1 MFDLNELDELVDKI
15 YRGGAEGHGP
25 DHARFVMKEAGRIC
39 FALTND
45 KEHSKLAVIAAAF
58 HDFDRGKAGPGL
70 AAKFAEGC
78 LAGKLPEEEIAIVK
92 SAIMAHTF
100 GIEIESGQV
109 VLKPDPERKSS
120 VEIALFLADK
130 LEQIGEKAIGRR
142 NRFLAEV
149 LQVCSM
155 RTCVSYWN
163 ERVRRLEKEFTRY
176 YHILEPLY
184 PSVRHDVEIV
194 GGYARALERG
204 ELEAVE
210 RLMDAFAAKWSLI
223 TVSSPTKVILC
234 GEHFV
239 VHGKPAISMPTSIR
253 NLATLTKNED
263 GAVRILA
270 DFLDEKI
277 EFVIGEYAS
286 GEASE
291 RAANGNGKA
300 GAIEFVAALVRKLR
314 DTLKIRE
321 GLAIAVRVK
330 GFKGLGNSA
339 SISASLVYAF
349 HLARGYPREY
359 LEGSEFRK
367 KLLQLVH
374 ESEEI
379 SHGRASGID
388 ATTVAMARPLRF
400 QKGTEPFEIALEC
413 PEGYVL
419 AIVDTYIDCR
429 NTTRELVEKFTKN
442 LEQMGDDE
450 RMEYLEKYD
459 KALMMFAAGKWKE
472 AFELNQSL
480 LGIVTSDG
488 ARKAIEAAKPFGAA
502 KITGAGGEGGAVI
515 ALVNDFGKF
524 RETVESMGFKVYRFE
539 IDTAGVQVET
549 IS

>member
-15 YRGGAEGHGP
+15 YRGGIDGHGP
-25 DHARFVMKEAGRIC
+25 DHVRFVMKEAGRIC

-92 SAIMAHTF
+92 GAIMAHTF
-100 GIEIESGQV
+100 GIEIEGGQV
-109 VLKPDPERKSS
+109 ALKPDPERKSS

-194 GGYARALERG
+194 GNYARALERG

-239 VHGKPAISMPTSIR
+239 VHGKPAVAMPTSIR

-263 GAVRILA
+263 GATRIMA

-277 EFVIGEYAS
+277 ELVIDENAN
-286 GEASE
+286 GEAQE
-291 RAANGNGKA
+291 NGKA
-300 GAIEFVAALVRKLR
+300 GAIEFIAALVRKLR
-314 DTLKIRE
+314 DVLKIRE

-339 SISASLVYAF
+339 SISAALVYAF
-349 HLARGYPREY
+349 HLAKGYPMEY
-359 LEGSEFRK
+359 LEGSDFRK

-388 ATTVAMARPLRF
+388 ATTVVMARPLRF

-413 PEGYVL
+413 PNGYVL
-419 AIVDTYIDCR
+419 AIIDTYIDCR
-429 NTTRELVEKFTKN
+429 NTTRELVEKFAKN
-442 LEQMGDDE
+442 LEQMGEDE
-450 RMEYLEKYD
+450 RKEYLEKYD
-459 KALMMFAAGKWKE
+459 TALMMFAAGKWKE

-480 LGIVTSDG
+480 LGVVTSDG
-488 ARKAIEAAKPFGAA
+488 ARKAIEAATPFGAA
-502 KITGAGGEGGAVI
+502 KTTGAGGVGGAVI
-515 ALVNDFGKF
+515 ALVNDFGRF
-524 RETVESMGFKVYRFE
+524 REVVEPMGFKVYRFE
-539 IDTAGVQVET
+539 IDTAGLQVET